1 MRRALAVAGI
11 LLSVVAAAPPAAA
24 QAERVGR
31 LQVVVSNVRVQRG
44 HVHIAIC
51 PQALFLKD
59 GCPFI
64 VIVPA
69 RQGETTTIIDN
80 IPAGTYAAQVFLDE
94 NDNDDLD
101 RTFIGIP
108 EEGVGFSNN
117 PSFTFRAPRFAEA
130 AFRFDGVSGSI
141 SVRLRYY

>member
-1 MRRALAVAGI
+1 MAVAVF
-11 LLSVVAAAPPAAA
+11 LLSAVATVPAAA
-24 QAERVGR
+24 AQTERQGA
-31 LQVVVSNVRVQRG
+31 LQVVVSNVRVSRG
-44 HVHIAIC
+44 HVHIAVC

-69 RQGETTTIIDN
+69 KQGETATTIEG

-108 EEGVGFSNN
+108 EEGVGFSRN
-117 PSFTFRAPRFAEA
+117 PSFTFRAPSFADT
-130 AFRFDGVSGSI
+130 AFRFDGVSGLI
-141 SVRLRYY
+141 AVRLRYYY